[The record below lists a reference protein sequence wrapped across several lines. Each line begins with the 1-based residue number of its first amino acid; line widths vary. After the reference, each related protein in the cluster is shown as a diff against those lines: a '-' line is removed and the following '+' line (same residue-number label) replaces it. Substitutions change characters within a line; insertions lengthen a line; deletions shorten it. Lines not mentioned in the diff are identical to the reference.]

1 VTERPRDGALR
12 AQPTAAAAPA
22 EQQNAPDSR
31 ATPSAHWSWRD
42 RLGALERRIRR
53 LPPVRGLQAVLDA
66 YNAAGGGL
74 LASGLAFSAL
84 FATVPGLLLVVS
96 VLVVVIDDPAS
107 RQAAI
112 DWIIDQVPPLADV
125 AEAIVQNLAESARVG
140 TIVGGVLFLW
150 GASGFYLALE
160 GAMQRLFPG
169 PGRVDPIRSR
179 IRGVAAVALIVGA
192 VIAAFLVSS
201 SLTVLA
207 RFVDLPGIDVLP
219 LLAPVVTI
227 GGSIVVVLLTYLLV
241 PPDPPGVRAA
251 LVPAVLAGLAIGV
264 LTALF
269 GLFAPLLVQGF
280 VGLGVIASVF
290 IALVWFN
297 WVFQFLLYGGA
308 FARIRRDRDRSR
320 KTLETV

>member
-1 VTERPRDGALR
+1 VTDG
-12 AQPTAAAAPA
+12 PGEP
-22 EQQNAPDSR
+22 PGSR
-31 ATPSAHWSWRD
+31 ATATPRWSFRD

-53 LPPVRGLQAVLDA
+53 WPPARGLLAVLDA

-84 FATVPGLLLVVS
+84 FATVPGLLLLVS
-96 VLVVVIDDPAS
+96 VLVVVVGDPVTQE
-107 RQAAI
+107 RAI
-112 DWIIDQVPPLADV
+112 EWIIEQVPPLADV
-125 AEAIVQNLAESARVG
+125 AQAIVDNLAQGARVG
-140 TIVGGVLFLW
+140 TIVGGILFLW

-179 IRGVAAVALIVGA
+179 IRGVVAVLLIVGA
-192 VIAAFLVSS
+192 VLVAFVASS
-201 SLTVLA
+201 TLTVLA
-207 RFVDLPGIDVLP
+207 RLVDLPGVEVLP
-219 LLAPVVTI
+219 FVTPLLTII
-227 GGSIVVVLLTYLLV
+227 GGILVTLFTYILV

-251 LVPAVLAGLAIGV
+251 FLPAVLAGTAIGV

-280 VGLGVIASVF
+280 LGLGVIASVF

-308 FARIRRDRDRSR
+308 FARMRRDQERTRR
-320 KTLETV
+320 G